1 MSETEVGFSTFTEC
15 EWSIQAQDTMVVNV
29 NLPEIRQS
37 PSNHRCESYWEF
49 RNGPDAS
56 SPFLV
61 KHCSGSPLGVVKS
74 STPSMY
80 VKWHSG
86 STLGPISSLQ
96 FTASSLDL
104 GPKGKSTCG
113 GAVSSVIVTDLTPS
127 GFPATITTVKKCTW
141 LLLKPANR
149 RELRISFAYFDVIG
163 NAACSDNRVE
173 VFDGFS
179 RRLASL
185 CTTTASRRSF
195 TLRSSFSHLKLIV
208 TSPRNFRGFHA
219 KLLLV

>member
-1 MSETEVGFSTFTEC
+1 MITPGSIFTPMSETEVGFSTFTEC

-61 KHCSGSPLGVVKS
+61 KHCSGSPSGVVKS

-86 STLGPISSLQ
+86 STLGPISTLQ

-104 GPKGKSTCG
+104 GPKGQYSTV
-113 GAVSSVIVTDLTPS
+113 AI
-127 GFPATITTVKKCTW
+127 
-141 LLLKPANR
+141 
-149 RELRISFAYFDVIG
+149 
-163 NAACSDNRVE
+163 
-173 VFDGFS
+173 
-179 RRLASL
+179 
-185 CTTTASRRSF
+185 
-195 TLRSSFSHLKLIV
+195 
-208 TSPRNFRGFHA
+208 
-219 KLLLV
+219 

>member
-1 MSETEVGFSTFTEC
+1 MQEC
-15 EWSIQAQDTMVVNV
+15 
-29 NLPEIRQS
+29 
-37 PSNHRCESYWEF
+37 
-49 RNGPDAS
+49 
-56 SPFLV
+56 
-61 KHCSGSPLGVVKS
+61 CSCL
-74 STPSMY
+74 
-80 VKWHSG
+80 
-86 STLGPISSLQ
+86 STLCCVLEEPPCAPIHALHALIVILSIII
-96 FTASSLDL
+96 
-104 GPKGKSTCG
+104 GKSTCG
-113 GAVSSVIVTDLTPS
+113 GVVSSVIVTDLTPS
-127 GFPATITTVKKCTW
+127 GFPAVITTVKKCTW

-173 VFDGFS
+173 VFDGLS
-179 RRLASL
+179 QRLASL